1 MEQNADTSV
10 PVAPVVENKQKG
22 GNGLKIATV
31 IACVV
36 AICGIGFGVY
46 GMIQSSQ
53 KDNQISDLKVQ
64 IEDSNGKVTTLETE
78 KIETTDEN
86 GTTVTIA
93 DSAISNLGFM
103 AENIKNGN
111 YDSIPMELISASY
124 GKNTYNLYSDGKV
137 IVRYDWT
144 QYNDVDLPA
153 NQRKEDDLT
162 SRFDSK
168 VVDLT
173 EGHVGNGVTSTIFFL
188 QDDGKVAWI
197 HDFELVKDN
206 NQPIAYIE
214 GAQDIARL
222 YGNYRNQD
230 VAGFAQT
237 KTGEI
242 YAIKPVVENGYV
254 VRYILD

>member
-1 MEQNADTSV
+1 MEQNTTATI
-10 PVAPVVENKQKG
+10 PVMDSGKQKG
-22 GNGLKIATV
+22 GKGWKIATV
-31 IACVV
+31 IASVV
-36 AICGIGFGVY
+36 AVCGIGFGVY
-46 GMIQSSQ
+46 GILQSSQ
-53 KDNQISDLKVQ
+53 KDSQISDLKVQ
-64 IEDSNGKVTTLETE
+64 VEDSNGKITILETE

-86 GTTVTIA
+86 GTTVTIT
-93 DSAISNLGFM
+93 DSAMSNLGFM
-103 AENIKNGN
+103 AKNIKNEN
-111 YDSIPMELISASY
+111 YNGIPMELISASY
-124 GKNTYNLYSDGKV
+124 GENTYNLYPDGKV

-144 QYNDVDLPA
+144 QYNEVDLPA

-168 VVDLT
+168 VVDLA

-197 HDFELVKDN
+197 RDFELAKDS

-214 GAQDIARL
+214 GAQEIARL

-230 VAGFAQT
+230 IAGFAQT
-237 KTGEI
+237 KSGEI

-254 VRYILD
+254 VKYILD